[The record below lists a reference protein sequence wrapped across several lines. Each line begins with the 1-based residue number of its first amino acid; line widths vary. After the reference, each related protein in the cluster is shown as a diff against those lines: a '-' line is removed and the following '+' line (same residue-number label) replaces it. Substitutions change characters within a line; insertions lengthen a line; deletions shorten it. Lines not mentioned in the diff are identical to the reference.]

1 MTSPAQQINRDS
13 QRERLHEGIVPKTL
27 RARCIMLVDAMPRGE
42 ARNHAYRWV
51 RQSGRSRS
59 ELERFAERMEA
70 AR

>member
-1 MTSPAQQINRDS
+1 MSTPAQQVNRDS
-13 QRERLHEGIVPKTL
+13 QRERLHEDFVPKAL
-27 RARCIMLVDAMPRGE
+27 RQQCIKFVDAMPRGE